1 MNNYDYI
8 LKLLN
13 FQDKNIE
20 IIKIDFVD
28 NTYYIYVNQQKDL
41 NISCPKCG
49 GMSVTKSTT
58 YIRTIKHTPI
68 NGYPCLIKL
77 SQIRYKSKYIFSDKR
92 MLYFHTN
99 KKSNFKRIKT
109 ETIF

>member
-28 NTYYIYVNQQKDL
+28 NTYYIYVNQQKD
-41 NISCPKCG
+41 
-49 GMSVTKSTT
+49 
-58 YIRTIKHTPI
+58 
-68 NGYPCLIKL
+68 
-77 SQIRYKSKYIFSDKR
+77 
-92 MLYFHTN
+92 
-99 KKSNFKRIKT
+99 
-109 ETIF
+109 